1 MAFATQ
7 HFQLVQ
13 RDIIKIRCNKWE
25 GISGAQ
31 TGGAPSPAV
40 VGEDFLENS
49 WCIITRMEDGL
60 KFKNPEQL
68 ELILRYSINQKD
80 GGKKRGFNLS
90 ESSYC

>member
-1 MAFATQ
+1 MDNGICHTAFPISAERHT
-7 HFQLVQ
+7 
-13 RDIIKIRCNKWE
+13 IKNRCSKWE

-49 WCIITRMEDGL
+49 WCIMTRMEDGL

-80 GGKKRGFNLS
+80 AEKKEDLT
-90 ESSYC
+90 